1 MTKIYLF
8 ASLLLLLFIASSCA
22 SSSKIMAMKP
32 EPDDALPLVYENQ
45 YSFINLPISIKL
57 KDIENKT
64 NTALTGLIF
73 EDTNIDDDDIELK
86 IWKQAPILITNENGK
101 IKTVLPLKINAKYRY
116 GINQMGVDLRDIK
129 EFNLNGTVSL
139 LSEVALSNWKV
150 TTKTTLQS
158 LDWNE
163 SPTMTI
169 LGKNMPITYLINP
182 AVKLFKSKIEK
193 KIDESIEKSM
203 DFKPNVLDALEKIC
217 TPFQTNEQ
225 FQTWLRIVPSELYST
240 DAKIVKDKINM
251 QMGLKCNMETLVGN
265 APETRFVREK
275 IIVKPVS
282 KMPDDITANIV
293 AISSYADA
301 SAIMT
306 KNFAGQ
312 EFGSGSKKI
321 TVQKVE
327 IWHKQ
332 GKMIIALDM
341 LGSVNGTI
349 YLSGFPQYNDQTK
362 EIFFD
367 QLDYVLDT
375 KSTLLR
381 TANWM
386 AQGLILKKIQQACR
400 YSITPNLDEGKK
412 SIKQYL
418 SNYSPMPGVVVNG
431 KIDKLDFQKIQLTNR
446 AIIAFIKANGNVSI
460 NIDGLK

>member
-1 MTKIYLF
+1 MTKIYF
-8 ASLLLLLFIASSCA
+8 IASILLLMFIASSC
-22 SSSKIMAMKP
+22 SSTSKIMALKP
-32 EPDDALPLVYENQ
+32 EPDDASPLVYENQ

-64 NTALTGLIF
+64 NDALVGLIY
-73 EDTNIDDDDIELK
+73 EDTNIEDDDIELK
-86 IWKQAPILITNENGK
+86 IWKQAPITITNENGK
-101 IKTVLPLKINAKYRY
+101 IKTVLPLKIIAKYRY
-116 GINQMGVDLRDIK
+116 GINKMGVDLRDVK
-129 EFNLNGTVSL
+129 EFNLNGVVSL
-139 LSEVALSNWKV
+139 LSEVALTNWKLS
-150 TTKTTLQS
+150 TKTTLQA

-182 AVKLFKSKIEK
+182 AVKLFKSKIES
-193 KIDESIEKSM
+193 KIDENIEKSM

-225 FQTWLRIVPSELYST
+225 FQTWLRIVPTELYST

-251 QMGLKCNMETLVGN
+251 QMGLKCNMETLVGKT
-265 APETRFVREK
+265 PETRFARDK
-275 IIVKPVS
+275 IILKPVS

-293 AISSYADA
+293 AVSSYADA
-301 SAIMT
+301 SVIMT

-312 EFGSGSKKI
+312 EFGAGNKKV

-349 YLSGFPQYNDQTK
+349 YLSGFPQYNEQTI
-362 EIFFD
+362 EIYFD

-375 KSTLLR
+375 KSALLR

-386 AQGLILKKIQQACR
+386 AQGLILKKMQQACR
-400 YSITPNLDEGKK
+400 YSITPNIDEGKK

-418 SNYSPMPGVVVNG
+418 NNYSPMPGVVING
-431 KIDKLDFQKIQLTNR
+431 KISDVNFQKIQLTNR
-446 AIIAFIKANGNVSI
+446 AIIAFVKASGNVSI
-460 NIDGLK
+460 TIDGLK